1 MYRKKNN
8 LIQTELN
15 VNNKIRVMKINA
27 VDYSELW
34 KQLII
39 RILNFT
45 EFGEI
50 KDKENTN
57 RGIKK

>member
-34 KQLII
+34 KQL
-39 RILNFT
+39 NN
-45 EFGEI
+45 
-50 KDKENTN
+50 KNS
-57 RGIKK
+57 